1 MHDWTFFQITKVER
15 DFIKGN
21 FLSYKLIK
29 DYAYPDW
36 PWIYSPFRS
45 CAEGFGCY
53 KTNWSF
59 IQSSTRI
66 CAECTFKILKRK
78 WRIIMKNVDKLVQHM
93 VDVVATC
100 ILIHNLYIIGNDSF
114 DID

>member
-66 CAECTFKILKRK
+66 CAEYTFKILKRK